1 MKCTFTRLIIL
12 YFTDSTNIS
21 PLLVASKTGNLE
33 ITEALLQFNPHL
45 SIEGL
50 VTVGPELR
58 KLNPFQCA
66 VVMGHLDIAKLLV
79 HAGYHVT
86 QDTILW
92 TNENVADSLLL
103 NTEFWSWLREVVS
116 EPLSLLEMCRRYL
129 KELLGFQI
137 RRHVSSLP
145 IPPLLRSFL
154 TNV

>member
-1 MKCTFTRLIIL
+1 MKCYFIL
-12 YFTDSTNIS
+12 YLTDSTNIS

-33 ITEALLQFNPHL
+33 ITEALLQFNPDL
-45 SIEGL
+45 NIDGL

-79 HAGYHVT
+79 NAGYHVT
-86 QDTILW
+86 QETILW

-129 KELLGFQI
+129 KALLGFQI

>member
-1 MKCTFTRLIIL
+1 MHITLHDIFNST
-12 YFTDSTNIS
+12 FTDSTNIT
-21 PLLVASKTGNLE
+21 PLLIASKTGNLE
-33 ITEALLQFNPHL
+33 VTEALLQFNPDL
-45 SIEGL
+45 YLEGL
-50 VTVGPELR
+50 VAVGPEIR

-86 QDTILW
+86 QETFLW
-92 TNENVADSLLL
+92 TNENIADSLVL

-116 EPLSLLEMCRRYL
+116 EPVSLLETCRKYL
-129 KELLGFQI
+129 KKQLGFQI